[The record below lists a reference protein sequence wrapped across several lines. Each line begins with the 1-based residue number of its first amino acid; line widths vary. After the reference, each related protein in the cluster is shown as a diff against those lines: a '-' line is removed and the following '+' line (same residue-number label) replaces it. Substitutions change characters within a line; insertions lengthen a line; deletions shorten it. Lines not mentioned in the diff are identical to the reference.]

1 MAAPSICSQAG
12 QELDLGWYLA
22 AVHELLLVALAT
34 LLTPVLIARS
44 ARKLTALERHRLV
57 RHYMDIGPLAVRR
70 LGEGELVDAAMDAV
84 DRSVRFRTGFIG
96 PAICAVAT
104 PVLVLIS
111 IMLFIDPLSA
121 GVLLIPTVLVPPI
134 VLGFQ
139 KLFRGSSGEY
149 RRAQGILSATF
160 IDALRSLNMLK
171 LNGGATW
178 MGQRIGVASEK
189 VRVQVMKLLA
199 RNQLV
204 LLVIDASFAV
214 LLLATAALLAWWRVR
229 CPGNHRWRGSLA
241 DSAQLPDAG
250 PGQLRGQLLLHR
262 DDRPCGGRKNPVRH
276 GNPVAP
282 LLG

>member
-1 MAAPSICSQAG
+1 VRRIFGIFSASTAAVVCLGLLSAVGTVGLAVLIGRAIDLFHAG

-111 IMLFIDPLSA
+111 IMLLTRSA
-121 GVLLIPTVLVPPI
+121 
-134 VLGFQ
+134 
-139 KLFRGSSGEY
+139 
-149 RRAQGILSATF
+149 
-160 IDALRSLNMLK
+160 
-171 LNGGATW
+171 
-178 MGQRIGVASEK
+178 
-189 VRVQVMKLLA
+189 
-199 RNQLV
+199 
-204 LLVIDASFAV
+204 
-214 LLLATAALLAWWRVR
+214 
-229 CPGNHRWRGSLA
+229 
-241 DSAQLPDAG
+241 PDY
-250 PGQLRGQLLLHR
+250 
-262 DDRPCGGRKNPVRH
+262 C
-276 GNPVAP
+276 
-282 LLG
+282 